1 MTTASDI
8 SRHMPAYTGRVRRH
22 TGRASVLAL
31 VLTLA
36 GVGPPAL
43 AADDLEL
50 SFAEGR
56 VTVVATNVPVTAI
69 LMEWARVGGTRFV
82 DAEALA
88 GPPVTLELRDVPEGE
103 ALRVLLRAATGYVAA
118 PRSLNDSGVSSFDRV
133 LIMAA
138 ARRPKGSARTYEPT
152 LTPPSARQLTGQ
164 PSLGQT
170 GPADATDFGQP
181 GSNTLI
187 ETSRDDGLELIESLR
202 RRYQTPPAPV
212 SVFGQ
217 PGAVATGQAA
227 PGSETGVQ
235 TAPRPGMIITP
246 EQPAG
251 SGRSV
256 PVRPQVGDPSR

>member
-1 MTTASDI
+1 M
-8 SRHMPAYTGRVRRH
+8 
-22 TGRASVLAL
+22 LAL

-88 GPPVTLELRDVPEGE
+88 GRPVTLELRDVPEGE

-152 LTPPSARQLTGQ
+152 LPPPSARQLTGQ

-170 GPADATDFGQP
+170 GPADATDFGP

>member
-1 MTTASDI
+1 M
-8 SRHMPAYTGRVRRH
+8 RRH
-22 TGRASVLAL
+22 TVRASVLAL
-31 VLTLA
+31 VLTKSW
-36 GVGPPAL
+36 VGLPAL

-50 SFAEGR
+50 SFDEGR

-103 ALRVLLRAATGYVAA
+103 ALRVLLRTATGYVAA
-118 PRSLNDSGVSSFDRV
+118 PRSLNHSGVSSFDRI

-138 ARRPKGSARTYEPT
+138 ARRPTGSVLTYELA
-152 LTPPSARQLTGQ
+152 LTPPSASQVTGQ
-164 PSLGQT
+164 PSPGQT
-170 GPADATDFGQP
+170 GPVDAPDFGQS
-181 GSNTLI
+181 GSNAMI
-187 ETSRDDGLELIESLR
+187 ETSDGDELELIESLR

-212 SVFGQ
+212 SVFSQ
-217 PGAVATGQAA
+217 PGTVTTGQAA

-246 EQPAG
+246 E
-251 SGRSV
+251 
-256 PVRPQVGDPSR
+256 